1 MNPTHIYIGHIAYK
15 LVTVLNP
22 VFMNISTK
30 FKNCKMASNF
40 TFYTGKIDNEL
51 LEKKTPI

>member
-15 LVTVLNP
+15 LVTVLKP
-22 VFMNISTK
+22 VFMNINTK

-40 TFYTGKIDNEL
+40 TFFTGKIDNEL